1 MSHQQE
7 GTILEKL
14 RRLPPERQAEV
25 EDFIDFLRQRDEER
39 ELTRLAM
46 AATEPVLAKLWDN
59 PEDAEY
65 DRL

>member
-7 GTILEKL
+7 DTILEKL